1 MLQSMIKRAC
11 SGLPELESLSKL
23 WYCVTASFFAIGQS
37 QRVSIDV
44 APAMPGIGLHNM
56 HDKYPHTAIQCLTAI
71 AQHHG
76 LQINP
81 ERLIDDY
88 ALRAEEP
95 GDGALLRIAADI
107 GLKAKADKLN
117 WSRLMAQGGVFPLM
131 ARLLNG
137 QMVIVVGARPGE
149 NGAEDQVAVLDPIT
163 PNASVVLQTRSA
175 FSAQWGGAVFF
186 VKRQHKLSDPNQPF
200 GLRWFI
206 PEILQQRSAF
216 RDIFIAAVA
225 MQLLAMASPIFFQLV
240 IDKVLTHQ
248 SITTLS
254 VLAVGIVLALLFDA
268 AFGFLRQTL
277 TLAASN
283 KIDMRLTRRTFSHLL
298 SLPIDFFETTSAGVV
313 TRHMQQLEKIRSFL
327 TGRLFFTALDLISLA
342 VFIPILFAYSFKLA
356 MVVLAFAIM
365 IAGVVMAMVPT
376 FQRRLN
382 ALYAAEGQRQAMLV
396 ETIHGMRTVKALAI
410 EPGQRRIWDQ
420 RSAEAITMHFRV
432 GQISIAGN
440 AVTDFL
446 GKLMPV
452 TLIVLGAQDV
462 FDQTLSVGALIAF
475 QMLSGR
481 VTGPLIS
488 IVGLVNEY
496 QETALSVRMLGEVMN
511 RAPEGRAGANGLR
524 PILKG
529 DISFDE
535 VTFRYPGAQ
544 AMALNK
550 ASFTIETGTVVGIV
564 GRSGSGKTTLTKLIQ
579 GLYNVQEG
587 IVRFDGL
594 DAREI
599 ELSHLRRQIGVVLQE
614 NFLFRGTVRDNL
626 SAAKPDA
633 SFEELVAAADA
644 AGASEFIERMPMGYD
659 TMLEENAS
667 NLSGGQKQRLSIAR
681 TLVAKP
687 RILILDEA
695 ASALDPESEAIFI
708 HNLSRIAVGR
718 TVIMISHRL
727 STLVNADKIMVMHQG
742 RLMDSGR
749 HAELLT
755 RSETYQH
762 LWNQQTSHL

>member
-1 MLQSMIKRAC
+1 
-11 SGLPELESLSKL
+11 
-23 WYCVTASFFAIGQS
+23 
-37 QRVSIDV
+37 
-44 APAMPGIGLHNM
+44 M

-95 GDGALLRIAADI
+95 GDGLLLRICADI
-107 GLKAKADKLN
+107 GMKARIA
-117 WSRLMAQGGVFPLM
+117 RLDWARLQAQNGVFPLM
-131 ARLLNG
+131 ARLVDGNS
-137 QMVIVVGARPGE
+137 VIVVGMR
-149 NGAEDQVAVLDPIT
+149 EDPSGGDGQVAILNPT
-163 PNASVVLQTRSA
+163 HANASVVLVSRADFESRWQ
-175 FSAQWGGAVFF
+175 GEVVF

-206 PEILQQRSAF
+206 PELLKQKAAF
-216 RDIFIAAVA
+216 RDIFIAAIA
-225 MQLLAMASPIFFQLV
+225 MQLLALASPIFFQLV

-248 SITTLS
+248 SITTLW
-254 VLAVGIVLALLFDA
+254 VLAVGIVLALAFDA
-268 AFGFLRQTL
+268 IFGFLRQTL

-283 KIDMRLTRRTFSHLL
+283 KVDMRLTRRTFGHLL
-298 SLPIDFFETTSAGVV
+298 SLPIDYFETTTAGVI
-313 TRHMQQLEKIRSFL
+313 TRHMQQLEKIRNFL
-327 TGRLFFTALDLISLA
+327 TGRLFFTALDLISLV

-356 MVVLAFAIM
+356 LIVLVFAALIG
-365 IAGVVMAMVPT
+365 GVVMAMVPT

-410 EPGQRRIWDQ
+410 EPSQRRIWDQ

-446 GKLMPV
+446 GKMLPV
-452 TLIVLGAQDV
+452 TLIVVGAQDV

-496 QETALSVRMLGEVMN
+496 QETALSVKMLGEVMN

-524 PILKG
+524 PILQG
-529 DISFDE
+529 EIRFDD

-550 ASFTIETGTVVGIV
+550 ASFTIQQGTVVGIV

-579 GLYNVQEG
+579 GLYPVQEG
-587 IVRFDGL
+587 IVRFDGI

-614 NFLFRGTVRDNL
+614 NFLFRGTVRENL
-626 SAAKPDA
+626 SVTKPDA
-633 SFEELVAAADA
+633 TFEELVAAAQA
-644 AGASEFIERMPMGYD
+644 AGADEFIERLPQGYD
-659 TMLEENAS
+659 TVLEENAS

-708 HNLSRIAVGR
+708 NNLSRIAIGR
-718 TVIMISHRL
+718 TVVMISHRL
-727 STLVNADKIMVMHQG
+727 STLVNADTILVMQQG
-742 RLMDSGR
+742 RLVDAGR
-749 HAELLT
+749 HSELLT
-755 RSETYQH
+755 RSDTYQH

>member
-1 MLQSMIKRAC
+1 
-11 SGLPELESLSKL
+11 
-23 WYCVTASFFAIGQS
+23 
-37 QRVSIDV
+37 
-44 APAMPGIGLHNM
+44 M
-56 HDKYPHTAIQCLTAI
+56 HDKFPHTAIQCLTAI

-88 ALRAEEP
+88 ALGAEEP
-95 GDGALLRIAADI
+95 GNSLLLRIASDI
-107 GLKAKADKLN
+107 GLKAKVDQLT
-117 WSRLMAQGGVFPLM
+117 WSRLLAQGGVFPLM
-131 ARLLNG
+131 ARLDDGN
-137 QMVIVVGARPGE
+137 MVIVVGVRADGE
-149 NGAEDQVAVLDPIT
+149 DGQIALLNPIAAD
-163 PNASVVLQTRSA
+163 ASVVLEDRATFCQRWHGDVL
-175 FSAQWGGAVFF
+175 FI
-186 VKRQHKLSDPNQPF
+186 KRQHKLSDPNQPF

-206 PEILQQRSAF
+206 PEILKQKAAF
-216 RDIFIAAVA
+216 RDILIAAIA
-225 MQLLAMASPIFFQLV
+225 MQLLALASPIFFQLV

-248 SITTLS
+248 SVTTLW
-254 VLAVGIVLALLFDA
+254 VLAVGIVLALVFDA
-268 AFGFLRQTL
+268 IFGFLRQTL

-283 KIDMRLTRRTFSHLL
+283 KIDMRLTRRTFGHLL
-298 SLPIDFFETTSAGVV
+298 SLPIDYFETTTAGVI

-327 TGRLFFTALDLISLA
+327 TGRLFMTGLDLIAL
-342 VFIPILFAYSFKLA
+342 VIFLPILFTYSFKLA
-356 MVVLAFAIM
+356 CVVLLFAAL
-365 IAGVVMAMVPT
+365 IASVVMAMVPT
-376 FQRRLN
+376 FQRRLQ

-396 ETIHGMRTVKALAI
+396 ETVHGMRTVKALAI
-410 EPGQRRIWDQ
+410 EPSQRRIWDQ

-432 GQISIAGN
+432 GQISITGN
-440 AVTDFL
+440 SITDFL

-452 TLIVLGAQDV
+452 MLIVLGAQDV

-475 QMLSGR
+475 QMLAGR
-481 VTGPLIS
+481 VTSPLIS

-496 QETALSVRMLGEVMN
+496 QETALSVKMLGEVMN
-511 RAPEGRAGANGLR
+511 RAPEGRAGAGGLR
-524 PILKG
+524 PILNG
-529 DISFDE
+529 EIRFDA

-544 AMALNK
+544 NMALDK
-550 ASFTIETGTVVGIV
+550 ASFTIAPGTVVGIV

-579 GLYNVQEG
+579 GLYPVMEG
-587 IVRFDGL
+587 IVRFDGI

-614 NFLFRGTVRDNL
+614 NFLFRGTVRENL
-626 SAAKPDA
+626 VVTKPDA
-633 SFEELVAAADA
+633 TFEDILEATAASGAD
-644 AGASEFIERMPMGYD
+644 EFIERLPMGYD
-659 TMLEENAS
+659 TLLEENAA

-681 TLVAKP
+681 SLLAKP

-708 HNLSRIAVGR
+708 NNLSRIAIGR
-718 TVIMISHRL
+718 TVVMISHRL
-727 STLVNADKIMVMHQG
+727 STLVNANTILVMQQG